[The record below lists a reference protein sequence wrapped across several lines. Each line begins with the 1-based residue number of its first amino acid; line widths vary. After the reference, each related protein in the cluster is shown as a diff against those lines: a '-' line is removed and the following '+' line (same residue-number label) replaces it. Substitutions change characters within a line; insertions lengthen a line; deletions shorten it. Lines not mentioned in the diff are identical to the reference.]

1 MGEIGVWG
9 IGRIAQGWE
18 SDVLG
23 LLQFMSE
30 GHCSSSQQ
38 VLTSCLQ
45 LELSVYHFQNEQF
58 KLKAKLKKT

>member
-23 LLQFMSE
+23 LVQFMSE